1 MNFLILKTILIVAFS
16 LITAFFLNFTRYISL
31 ATNKKHSSKIFIG
44 IDMML
49 IMLGI
54 LVINGSIYSAEIALV
69 TMAVIIVS
77 IGYFFSVGLI
87 NYINNLKK

>member
-1 MNFLILKTILIVAFS
+1 
-16 LITAFFLNFTRYISL
+16 
-31 ATNKKHSSKIFIG
+31 
-44 IDMML
+44 MML